1 MRDIIEIS
9 PEWLVELAP
18 HFYKSSD
25 ILPEETKE
33 KKKVKLPIKLIKK

>member
-1 MRDIIEIS
+1 MRDIIEIQ

-25 ILPEETKE
+25 FLEPEQQKR
-33 KKKVKLPIKLIKK
+33 KIKMPIK